1 MKNIVILDSK
11 PLNPGD
17 MSFDSLK
24 DLGNITVYK
33 DCPNDDEEIINRTK
47 DAEILLLCYT
57 KITKDVIEKLPKLK
71 YIGVLSTG
79 FDSIDLEAA
88 RDHGIVVT
96 NVPAYGTDAVAQFSL
111 ALLLEITTRV
121 DHHDMEVKKGR
132 WEREGFWYFGD
143 FPLIELT
150 GKTIGIMGLGKI
162 GLAAA
167 KIYKA
172 MGMNVIA
179 YNRSQNDE
187 AKAFV
192 KYVTKDEIYEKS
204 DIIDLH
210 LPLNDETKDLINE
223 ESISKMKD
231 GVIIINTARGGLID
245 EKALMKGLDSGKIFA
260 AGLDVNKTEPINDDN
275 PMLAY
280 DNIIIT
286 PHMGWGPVETRKRLL
301 EIAIDNIKAFEAGE
315 EKNVV
320 N

>member
-1 MKNIVILDSK
+1 MTNIVILDSK

-17 MSFDSLK
+17 MSFGSLK
-24 DLGNITVYK
+24 KLGNVTVYK
-33 DCPNDDEEIINRTK
+33 ECPNDIEEIIKRAK
-47 DAEILLLCYT
+47 DAEILLICYT
-57 KITKDVIEKLPKLK
+57 KITRDIIEKLPKLK

-79 FDSIDLEAA
+79 YDSIDLEAA
-88 RDHGIVVT
+88 RNNGIVVT
-96 NVPAYGTDAVAQFSL
+96 NVPAYGTDAVAQFGL
-111 ALLLEITTRV
+111 ALLLELTTRV
-121 DHHDMEVKKGR
+121 GHHDGEVRKGR
-132 WEREGFWYFGD
+132 WKKEGFWYFGD
-143 FPLIELT
+143 FPLIELV

-172 MGMNVIA
+172 MGMEVIA
-179 YNRSQNDE
+179 YNRSENEE

-192 KYVTKDEIYEKS
+192 EYVGKDEIFEKS

-210 LPLNDETKDLINE
+210 LPLNDQTKDIINE
-223 ESISKMKD
+223 DSISKMKD

-245 EKALMKGLDSGKIFA
+245 EDALMAGLDSGKIYGVA
-260 AGLDVNKTEPINDDN
+260 LDVNKTEPINDDN

-286 PHMGWGPVETRKRLL
+286 PHMAWGPVETRQRLL
-301 EIAIDNIKAFEAGE
+301 EIAIDNIRAFEAGKA
-315 EKNVV
+315 KNVV

>member
-1 MKNIVILDSK
+1 MRNIVILDSK

-17 MSFDSLK
+17 MSFDRLK
-24 DLGNITVYK
+24 DNYNVTVYK
-33 DCPNDDEEIINRTK
+33 ECPNDVEVIVDRAK
-47 DAEILLLCYT
+47 DAEILLVCYT
-57 KITKDVIEKLPKLK
+57 KITREVLESLPKLK

-79 FDSIDLEAA
+79 FDSIDLKAA
-88 RDHGIVVT
+88 REKNIVVT
-96 NVPAYGTDAVAQFSL
+96 NVPGYGTDAVAQFAL

-121 DHHDMEVKKGR
+121 GHHDREVKNGR
-132 WEREGFWYFGD
+132 WKKAGFWYFGD

-150 GKTIGIMGLGKI
+150 SKTIGIMGLGKI

-172 MGMNVIA
+172 MGMEVLA

-192 KYVTKDEIYEKS
+192 KYVTNDEIYEKS

-210 LPLNDETKDLINE
+210 LPLNDVTKDIINE
-223 ESISKMKD
+223 DSISKMKD

-245 EKALMKGLDSGKIFA
+245 EKALMKGIDSGKIFA
-260 AGLDVNKTEPINDDN
+260 AGIDVNKTEPINDDN
-275 PMLAY
+275 PMLSY

-286 PHMGWGPVETRKRLL
+286 PHMAWGPVETRERLL
-301 EIAIDNIKAFEAGE
+301 GIAIDNIKAFEAGY

>member
-17 MSFDSLK
+17 MSFESLK
-24 DLGNITVYK
+24 ELGNITVYK
-33 DCPNDDEEIINRTK
+33 ECPNDNEEIIKRAK

-57 KITKDVIEKLPKLK
+57 KITRDLIENLPKLK

-88 RDHGIVVT
+88 KENGIVVT
-96 NVPAYGTDAVAQFSL
+96 NVPAYGTDAVAQFALS
-111 ALLLEITTRV
+111 LLLEITTRV
-121 DHHDMEVKKGR
+121 GHHDREVKKGR
-132 WEREGFWYFGD
+132 WSKEGFWYFGD

-162 GLAAA
+162 GLAVA

-172 MGMNVIA
+172 MGMNVLA

-204 DIIDLH
+204 HIIDLH
-210 LPLNDETKDLINE
+210 LPLNDETKDIINE
-223 ESISKMKD
+223 ESISKMKN

-260 AGLDVNKTEPINDDN
+260 AGIDVNKTEPINDDN
-275 PMLAY
+275 PLLTY

-286 PHMGWGPVETRKRLL
+286 PHMGWGPVETRQRLL
-301 EIAIDNIKAFEAGE
+301 EIAIDNIKAFEKGQA
-315 EKNVV
+315 KNVV

>member
-24 DLGNITVYK
+24 DNYNVTVYK
-33 DCPNDDEEIINRTK
+33 ECPNDVGVIVDRAK
-47 DAEILLLCYT
+47 DAEILLVCYT
-57 KITKDVIEKLPKLK
+57 KITREVLENLPKLK

-79 FDSIDLEAA
+79 FDSIDLESA
-88 RDHGIVVT
+88 REHDIVVT
-96 NVPAYGTDAVAQFSL
+96 NVPGYGTDAVAQFAL

-121 DHHDMEVKKGR
+121 GHHDREVKNGR
-132 WEREGFWYFGD
+132 WSKEGFWYFGD
-143 FPLIELT
+143 FPLMELA

-172 MGMNVIA
+172 MGMEVLA

-192 KYVTKDEIYEKS
+192 KYVNKDEIFEKS

-210 LPLNDETKDLINE
+210 LPLNDETKDIINE
-223 ESISKMKD
+223 VSISKMKD

-245 EKALMKGLDSGKIFA
+245 EKALMKAMDSGKVFA

-275 PMLAY
+275 PLLSY

-286 PHMGWGPVETRKRLL
+286 SHMAWAPVETRERLL
-301 EIAIDNIKAFEAGE
+301 GIAIDNINAFEAGK